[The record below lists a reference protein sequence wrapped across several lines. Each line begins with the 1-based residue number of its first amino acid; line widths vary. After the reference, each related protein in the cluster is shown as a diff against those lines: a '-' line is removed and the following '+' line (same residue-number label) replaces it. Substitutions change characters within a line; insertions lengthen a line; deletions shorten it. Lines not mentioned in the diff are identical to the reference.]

1 LRPDIRIG
9 EGNMSTAEQAAKAE
23 AFRALHRAP
32 PLLLMAN
39 AWDAV
44 TARMFEAE
52 GFAAVATTS
61 GGVSWALGY
70 ADGEAAPWDE
80 VVAQTARIARAV
92 KVPVT
97 ADIEA
102 GFGATPDAVGRS
114 IADII
119 GTGAV
124 GVNLEDGLRGAPPI
138 RSIEDATARI
148 RAAREAAR
156 AAGVPIVINAR
167 TDVYIKNLG
176 DEESRFDEAVA
187 RGRAYLAAGADCFY
201 PITLRDTATIGRL
214 VQALQAPININV
226 RAGYPGVA
234 ELEALGVARVTT
246 ATQITLVALA
256 ATRQVAREIKATGRF
271 DAINPAIG
279 HPEIQQLF
287 PAKRSG

>member
-1 LRPDIRIG
+1 
-9 EGNMSTAEQAAKAE
+9 MSTAEQAAKAE

-102 GFGATPDAVGRS
+102 GFGATPDAVARS

-124 GVNLEDGLRGAPPI
+124 GVNLEDGLHGPI
-138 RSIEDATARI
+138 PMRTVDEAVARI
-148 RAAREAAR
+148 RAARAAAN

-167 TDVYIKNLG
+167 TDLYLKQIG
-176 DEESRFDEAVA
+176 DEASRFDEAVA

-201 PITLRDTATIGRL
+201 PITLRDSGTIGRL
-214 VQALQAPININV
+214 VQALKAPININV
-226 RAGYPGVA
+226 RAGWPSVA

-246 ATQITLVALA
+246 ATQLTLVALA
-256 ATRQVAREIKATGRF
+256 ATREVAREIKATGRF
-271 DAINPAIG
+271 DAIDPKLG
-279 HPEIQQLF
+279 HPEMQQLM
-287 PAKRSG
+287 AKR